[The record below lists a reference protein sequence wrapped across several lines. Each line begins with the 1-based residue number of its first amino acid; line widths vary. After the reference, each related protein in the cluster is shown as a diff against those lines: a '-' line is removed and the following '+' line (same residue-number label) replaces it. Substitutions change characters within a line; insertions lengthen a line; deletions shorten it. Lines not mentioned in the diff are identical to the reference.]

1 MRQAAT
7 KEIMF
12 VSHSS
17 KDDKGKRCILLID
30 NTTNIIYPTELGD
43 PVLKVIG
50 LTSMDIAKIKEFFN
64 LKEGLF

>member
-50 LTSMDIAKIKEFFN
+50 LTSMDT
-64 LKEGLF
+64 